1 MPNRRFS
8 TTVKSLLRRFSL
20 SPMKKMRRSISKNL
34 EDKANQLAAEVR
46 ISQWDTSIPSM
57 LCRQIALT
65 REQLEQIKFLTRDQ
79 MRRLL
84 QQECDIN
91 TEMMFFRQS
100 IPWYTTPRFAEE
112 QTYKQRLFDIERERR
127 SLSQQYQ
134 EKKRT
139 LEDRLLDLLNK
150 HQQLND

>member
-8 TTVKSLLRRFSL
+8 RRVKSLLSRFSL
-20 SPMKKMRRSISKNL
+20 SRMKKMRRSFGKNL
-34 EDKANQLAAEVR
+34 EDRADQLAAEAR
-46 ISQWDTSIPSM
+46 SSQWDTSIPSM

-65 REQLEQIKFLTRDQ
+65 REQLDQIKFLTKDQ

-84 QQECDIN
+84 QQECEIN

-112 QTYKQRLFDIERERR
+112 QTYKQRLFDIEKERR

-134 EKKRT
+134 EKKRS

-150 HQQLND
+150 HQQLEG